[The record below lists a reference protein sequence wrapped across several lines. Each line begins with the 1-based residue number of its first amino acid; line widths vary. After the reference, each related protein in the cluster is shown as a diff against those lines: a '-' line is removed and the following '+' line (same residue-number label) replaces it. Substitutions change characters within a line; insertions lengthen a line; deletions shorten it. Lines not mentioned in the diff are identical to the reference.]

1 MTCTEV
7 KSAKY
12 QTRKSPAFHAKDC
25 KGLTKKGKDGEYIS
39 KPDSKGTYKWV
50 KQNSTRKVKGMQYD
64 IHDNGGKPFRVVVD
78 GKTAIIF
85 KQDYDEE
92 ADVLRIGKK
101 LLELSFK
108 EIFIGDNDKNQE
120 HYEPKGADK
129 GNTILLKLTDTK
141 YQFIGLS
148 IQTFETIKG
157 ENILK
162 YYSPVGNNDVPYPYA
177 VGEKYTYL
185 MIESV
190 YIPNEVLDA
199 NEGPYEQYYVH
210 VHKNKNIKKLAKKLP
225 MKTIVK
231 RQF

>member
-1 MTCTEV
+1 MACKKNTTR
-7 KSAKY
+7 KY
-12 QTRKSPAFHAKDC
+12 QTRDSPAFHAKDC
-25 KGLTKKGKDGEYIS
+25 KGLSKKGNDGLDYIS
-39 KPDSKGTYKWV
+39 KADTRGVYKWV
-50 KQNSTRKVKGMQYD
+50 KLNTGKHYD

-190 YIPNEVLDA
+190 YIPIEVLDA
-199 NEGPYEQYYVH
+199 NEGPYEQYYGY
-210 VHKNKNIKKLAKKLP
+210 VHKNKNIKKLLRILRKKIL
-225 MKTIVK
+225 
-231 RQF
+231 Q